1 MKVSHLL
8 FYGSAVA
15 ALSAVVLAPAG
26 FAQSNLQVE
35 KVDGFERANLQVEEV
50 DDFERANL
58 QVFDNTI
65 TLNEVLDAQKGW
77 CAALLDINKAYQKG
91 GYDAAKSVAVDV
103 IDGAYAFQFGPVAF
117 KPTYTRVENTFRQD
131 RAGAIAYFV
140 GPDPSISRFSK
151 DQSFATYRNWTSRKI
166 VDDVVQLMGQTANTM
181 GYIEI
186 VDAKGGLARPEKTW
200 TFWKPKNGS
209 IRIILHH
216 SSLPF
221 DAR

>member
-35 KVDGFERANLQVEEV
+35 GRDGFERANLQVEEV

-91 GYDAAKSVAVDV
+91 GYDAAK
-103 IDGAYAFQFGPVAF
+103 
-117 KPTYTRVENTFRQD
+117 
-131 RAGAIAYFV
+131 
-140 GPDPSISRFSK
+140 
-151 DQSFATYRNWTSRKI
+151 
-166 VDDVVQLMGQTANTM
+166 
-181 GYIEI
+181 
-186 VDAKGGLARPEKTW
+186 
-200 TFWKPKNGS
+200 
-209 IRIILHH
+209 
-216 SSLPF
+216 
-221 DAR
+221 